1 MPNIYNIYNI
11 YKFRAS
17 KFINIINI
25 INIEFITFIN
35 LIATGSW
42 ECQILKISIYSIAT
56 EPRECQ
62 IFIECNQFPRDP
74 GNAKYV

>member
-1 MPNIYNIYNI
+1 MPNIYNI

-25 INIEFITFIN
+25 EIFITFIN

-42 ECQILKISIYSIAT
+42 KCQIFIIFIDLIAT
-56 EPRECQ
+56 GSRECQ
-62 IFIECNQFPRDP
+62 IFIFIIFGEICKYYKYLQF
-74 GNAKYV
+74 